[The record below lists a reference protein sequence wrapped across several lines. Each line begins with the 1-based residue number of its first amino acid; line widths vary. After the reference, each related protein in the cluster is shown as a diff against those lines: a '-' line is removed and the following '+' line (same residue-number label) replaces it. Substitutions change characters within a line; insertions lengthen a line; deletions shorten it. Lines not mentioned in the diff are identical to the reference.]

1 MRGILKIIAVAV
13 VVAAGVWAYY
23 TNVKSGGS
31 AMDMNMRV
39 TSGNTPFPV
48 LLAPVERGPIA
59 GAVTYTGSVAAFN
72 EEDIYPRVTGR
83 ILEMLVYPGDLV
95 KPGQTVA
102 RLDSV
107 ELTSRSR
114 EAEAMLATSQANRAQ
129 MEADLRAAGLGV
141 VQMQREVSM
150 ADADQAGVRQN
161 VIQMEREL
169 TMAEAEAG
177 YQQAVA
183 ARDEQLFAKGAIA
196 RQEQENSRAMAAVAQ
211 AKVQAAQ
218 AKVDQAKAM
227 VISAQEKL
235 AAARAKVE
243 QSQAMETAAKKRAE
257 AGESMVA
264 QSQASFRTARIVQD
278 YVTIASPT
286 GGYVVK
292 RLVAPGVLVQPGM
305 PILKIAQID
314 RVRMQAN
321 VGEKDLPSIRVGS
334 PVVAT
339 PAGSG
344 MAPFTA
350 RVTSVFPFVDQDG
363 RTAVVE
369 ALAPNDGRRLLPG
382 QYVQMQIETGR
393 KNTAISVPPGAVVR
407 LGGKETVWILKGED
421 RVEPREVTTGLAN
434 PDRVEILKGLG
445 GQERVVVQG
454 HEGLYADAPVTDI
467 SQGTSPAAQGGGG
480 AREGMPGMVDSAAK
494 TKEPEKTA
502 GKAMDDMQGHET
514 DARATRA
521 GAGGSTEKLQIALI
535 SNPVTLSS
543 GNASLRIAVKDAS
556 GAPVSDAKVEM
567 DLGMAGMTV
576 PKATARAAKEPG
588 IYEATAKLGMAGT
601 WAVEIRASRP
611 QGGTASAKFKLDAK

>member
-1 MRGILKIIAVAV
+1 
-13 VVAAGVWAYY
+13 VAAGVWAYY
-23 TNVKSGGS
+23 TNVKSGGP

-48 LLAPVERGPIA
+48 VLAPVERGPIA
-59 GAVTYTGSVAAFN
+59 EAVTYTGSVAAFN

-83 ILEMLVYPGDLV
+83 IVEMQVYPGDPV

-102 RLDSV
+102 RLDSA
-107 ELTSRSR
+107 ELSSRSQ

-129 MEADLRAAGLGV
+129 MEADLLASRLGV
-141 VQMQREVSM
+141 VQMQK
-150 ADADQAGVRQN
+150 
-161 VIQMEREL
+161 EL

-196 RQEQENSRAMAAVAQ
+196 KQEQENSRTMTAVAQ

-218 AKVDQAKAM
+218 AK
-227 VISAQEKL
+227 L
-235 AAARAKVE
+235 E
-243 QSQAMETAAKKRAE
+243 QSQAMETAAKKRLE
-257 AGESMVA
+257 AGESMIA
-264 QSQASFRTARIVQD
+264 QSKASFRTAQIVRD

-314 RVRMQAN
+314 RVRLQAN

-334 PVVAT
+334 PVVVT
-339 PAGSG
+339 LAGTG

-350 RVTSVFPFVDQDG
+350 RVTSVFPFVDKEG

-369 ALAPNDGRRLLPG
+369 AVVPNEGHRLLPG
-382 QYVQMQIETGR
+382 QYVQMQFETGR
-393 KNTAISVPPGAVVR
+393 NKNAIIVPRGAVVR
-407 LGGKETVWILKGED
+407 LGGKATVWILKED
-421 RVEPREVTTGLAN
+421 RVEPRGVITGLAN
-434 PDRVEILKGLG
+434 PDRVEILQGLG

-454 HEGLYADAPVTDI
+454 HEGLYVDARVSDI
-467 SQGTSPAAQGGGG
+467 SGVIPVAQGSGG
-480 AREGMPGMVDSAAK
+480 AHEGMPGMGGIAAK
-494 TKEPEKTA
+494 TKEPEKTS
-502 GKAMDDMQGHET
+502 GKAMDDMPGHGAG
-514 DARATRA
+514 ARATQADAR
-521 GAGGSTEKLQIALI
+521 GSTEKLQIALV

-543 GNASLRIAVKDAS
+543 GNARLRIEVKDAS
-556 GAPVSDAKVEM
+556 GAPVSDAKVEV
-567 DLGMAGMTV
+567 DIGMSGMTV
-576 PKATARAAKEPG
+576 PKATAPAAKEPG
-588 IYEATAKLGMAGT
+588 IYELTAKLGMGGT

-611 QGGTASAKFKLDAK
+611 QGGTSTAKFNLEAR